1 MKRTVFFFLS
11 LFYCIIITAQVLKA
25 NIETLENSPAAGKT
39 LSVQQKTTPTES
51 LTGSEKQD
59 KLIAN
64 QKAELIELDTDTLP
78 TATDSTAMENIRK
91 VPLHAS
97 EAEYDRAKDSRTDT
111 IAQKK
116 KKKSGGIRLEEP
128 PKSMNWLLGGD
139 IRLGKSAILSYDG
152 VLRGIIKEYNL
163 VDGFWLGQSL
173 WLDIK
178 TSKTNSLSIA
188 PSVYF
193 VTARKT
199 LVWELGSEYRYAPL
213 TNGILRINGGNT
225 TEDVQ
230 HEKGTNRLFNS
241 SSSLFFGVN
250 VLRLYQKEYFS
261 LENEIDLANGLRLTA
276 GAAFE
281 YRRLPENNIQF
292 HILGKTP
299 RPNYPDEAYRDSFP
313 THTASTVR
321 LKLEY
326 TPFQKYKIK
335 DGKKRYILPKYPTF
349 ALDYKKAFSLTDRS
363 EQASYDRI
371 DLSVRQNLKL
381 SVLDKLNYR
390 VSFGAFLTKQKLFAP
405 DLNYFATSPLFITD
419 KAFDNTFNSLENY
432 TAGNSSWLETQ
443 LSWTSYSLLLKR
455 INFLKSFPFNE
466 SLQLHTFWNLQNEK
480 PYTETGYSIGYG
492 EYGRIGIFAGFDGL
506 SYWSTGVKL
515 SIPLF
520 SELRKR

>member
-1 MKRTVFFFLS
+1 MKRIVFFFLS
-11 LFYCIIITAQVLKA
+11 LFYCIIIAAQVLKA
-25 NIETLENSPAAGKT
+25 NIETLESSPAAGKT
-39 LSVQQKTTPTES
+39 MYVQPKNTPPDS
-51 LTGSEKQD
+51 LTGSDKQEKTV
-59 KLIAN
+59 AS

-78 TATDSTAMENIRK
+78 TATDSTAMGDIHK
-91 VPLHAS
+91 VPLHPS
-97 EAEYDRAKDSRTDT
+97 ETELDKATDSRTDT
-111 IAQKK
+111 TAQKTNK
-116 KKKSGGIRLEEP
+116 KTGAKRLQEP

-139 IRLGKSAILSYDG
+139 IRLGKSTVLSYDG
-152 VLRGIIKEYNL
+152 LLRGIIKEYNL

-178 TSKTNSLSIA
+178 TSKTNSLSIS

-213 TNGILRINGGNT
+213 ANGILRIDGGST

-230 HEKGTNRLFNS
+230 HQKGTNRLFNS

-250 VLRLYQKEYFS
+250 VLRLYQKKYFS

-281 YRRLPENNIQF
+281 YRRLPENNINF

-299 RPNYPDEAYRDSFP
+299 RPNYPDQAYRDSFP
-313 THTASTVR
+313 DHTATTVR

-335 DGKKRYILPKYPTF
+335 DGKKRYTLPHYPSF
-349 ALDYKKAFSLTDRS
+349 AVDYKKAFSLTNRT
-363 EQASYDRI
+363 EQAAYDRI
-371 DLSVRQNLKL
+371 DLSVHQNLKL

-390 VSFGAFLTKQKLFAP
+390 VSYGAFLTKQKLFAP

-419 KAFDNTFNSLENY
+419 KAFDNTFNLLENY
-432 TAGNSSWLETQ
+432 IFSNSRWLETQ

-455 INFLKSFPFNE
+455 ISFLKSYPFNE
-466 SLQLHTFWNLQNEK
+466 SLQLHTLWNLQNEK

-506 SYWSTGVKL
+506 RYRSTGVKL

-520 SELRKR
+520 GELGKR